1 MLFFGRKDRDKSQG
15 ETSGEQQVA
24 PGTEIHY
31 DGKLIDHF
39 RDQHRALANL
49 IIQIRDSAR
58 ESRFE
63 ETEKYVN
70 KFRLLLNEHL
80 LEENLRLYTY
90 LSYCLKGDP
99 EGAELMRDMR
109 REMGDIGRKVASF
122 IKHHSEFGI
131 NDENKAKFLNELK
144 QIVEA
149 LDDRL
154 TREERSLNTLYLPP
168 QTIQAGQ
175 RKVAPERQ
183 CDAGGGARLDPDARR
198 KLRYRAGNLTSMQR
212 QPTHRYLDGA
222 NRLPRAR
229 MPGPGTDATNSHN
242 LTRDFPCD

>member
-1 MLFFGRKDRDKSQG
+1 MLFFGKKKHDAISG
-15 ETSGEQQVA
+15 ETFGGQQVA

-31 DGKLIDHF
+31 DDKLIGHF
-39 RDQHRALANL
+39 LGHHRALVDL
-49 IIQIRDSAR
+49 IIKIRDSAQA
-58 ESRFE
+58 SRFE
-63 ETEKYVN
+63 ETGKYVN

-109 REMGDIGRKVASF
+109 REMGDIGRRVASF

-131 NDENKAKFLNELK
+131 NEENKAKFLNELK

-149 LDDRL
+149 LNDRL
-154 TREERSLNTLYLPP
+154 AREERSLYTMYLPP

-175 RKVAPERQ
+175 
-183 CDAGGGARLDPDARR
+183 
-198 KLRYRAGNLTSMQR
+198 
-212 QPTHRYLDGA
+212 
-222 NRLPRAR
+222 
-229 MPGPGTDATNSHN
+229 
-242 LTRDFPCD
+242 